1 MRRLGVFMFVLAIG
15 LVAAMACGDDEAL
28 APVIVEKE
36 VIKEVEVPLI
46 VEKEVV
52 KVVEKEVPV
61 EVEVIREVEVPFIVE
76 KEVIKEVILIA
87 TPTPVPAAADVGEGE
102 LAAGPRVTV
111 RWNVSNLRTGTPGDL
126 MDSLGWA
133 RKLERLSGGRL
144 EIVDRYSE
152 EAGVSIFQMLT
163 LLRSGLVDITT
174 GGFAMASGE
183 FPIGEGGDLPG
194 LHKDMDQGLE
204 IMDAFVPAI
213 SDRFAKAWNAKFLA
227 VFPIPPQ
234 VMYCKGNPRG
244 FDDLAGLKIRAYSAA
259 TTDFF
264 NYIGAQPTS
273 ISFGEVYTALE
284 RGVVDCGLTGT
295 NAALGAG
302 WYEVTDTLINVPLL
316 FSFNFYAAS
325 LDAFER
331 FPKDVANFLEFWF
344 GGQIRDDLVDDVM
357 SSADNDVAC
366 LTGSDACPPGW
377 RGGKKGNLFEVTR
390 TPADSVLIQ
399 NALVDTVLPG
409 WVARCGAGCKDIWNQ
424 TVAPIVGFTA
434 E

>member
-1 MRRLGVFMFVLAIG
+1 M
-15 LVAAMACGDDEAL
+15 
-28 APVIVEKE
+28 
-36 VIKEVEVPLI
+36 
-46 VEKEVV
+46 
-52 KVVEKEVPV
+52 
-61 EVEVIREVEVPFIVE
+61 
-76 KEVIKEVILIA
+76 IA
-87 TPTPVPAAADVGEGE
+87 TPTPTPKPVVVGAGE
-102 LAAGPRVTV
+102 LAPGPRVTV

-163 LLRSGLVDITT
+163 LLRSGLVDIST

-194 LHKDMDQGLE
+194 LHKDMNQGLE

-213 SDRFAKAWNAKFLA
+213 SDRFAKSWNAKFLA

-234 VMYCKGNPRG
+234 VLYCKGNPRG
-244 FDDLAGLKIRAYSAA
+244 FADLNGFKVRVYSAA

-264 NYIGAQPTS
+264 NYVGAQPTA

-302 WYEVTDTLINVPLL
+302 WYEVTDTLINVPIL

-331 FPKDVANFLEFWF
+331 FPKEVTTFLEFWF
-344 GGQIRDDLVDDVM
+344 SGQIQDDLVNDVM
-357 SSADNDVAC
+357 SSANNDVAC
-366 LTGSDACPPGW
+366 LTGSDACPAGW
-377 RGGKKGNLFEVTR
+377 RGGKKGSLFEVTR

-409 WVARCGAGCKDIWNQ
+409 WIDRCGAGCKDIWNQ
-424 TVAPIVGFTA
+424 TVAPIVGFSA
-434 E
+434 K